1 MKISIRSTSAM
12 AACSSG
18 RHGLRETIEAVLI
31 EAAPEFIGGLGVVAI
46 VAAVTWAVRRFTLG
60 KLPD

>member
-1 MKISIRSTSAM
+1 M